1 MKKVLIVFCGLLL
14 VASAAS
20 AATLDRR
27 IGKMASVKRDGAEI
41 RQGKKVL
48 ATLKKGQQVK
58 VHNIM
63 GNYALVWFTLSGKP
77 QSGYIS
83 LRDLDIPEGKKDQ
96 KERDYKA
103 GQTVTVTAR
112 QAKLMIGKKVLGTI
126 PEGTRLKIEKVKG
139 HWLGVFA
146 QIAGKK
152 TYGWVKDT
160 EVDYPPFEKPEEGK
174 QEPETGVR

>member
-14 VASAAS
+14 VGSAAS

-27 IGKMASVKRDGAEI
+27 IGKMATVKRDGAEI

-48 ATLKKGQQVK
+48 ATLKKGQQVR

-63 GNYALVWFTLSGKP
+63 GNYALVWFTLGGKA
-77 QSGYIS
+77 QNGYIS
-83 LRDLDIPEGKKDQ
+83 LKDLDIPEEKKDR
-96 KERDYKA
+96 KERDYKV
-103 GQTVTVTAR
+103 GQTVIVTAR
-112 QAKLMIGKKVLGTI
+112 QAKLMLGKKVLGSI

-139 HWLGVFA
+139 HWFGVFA

-160 EVDYPPFEKPEEGK
+160 EVDYPPLEEPGEDK
-174 QEPETGVR
+174 KGSGMR